1 MTRLKLLV
9 SRRNTR
15 KLTRADGQVKFGRR
29 DGKGKNV
36 TNWGTKG
43 CCWRST
49 CRLEQPLDV
58 PAPRPIARPSSFY
71 PTSSLTHAPNARRLH
86 LPVHL
91 AVASQNPFL
100 IYLFN
105 FRPDY
110 RDIGIRVESSR
121 SIDHLLTRRI
131 INQWLFRRGG
141 KKKVKKKKRKRK
153 QRRKGREKFWGT
165 TKLSFPFFSSRGDVI
180 RDNNLIK

>member
-1 MTRLKLLV
+1 MLRKKRGEKRKERKRKEGKKVGWIKTVAGRSEETGFTVTRLKLLV

-131 INQWLFRRGG
+131 INQ
-141 KKKVKKKKRKRK
+141 
-153 QRRKGREKFWGT
+153 
-165 TKLSFPFFSSRGDVI
+165 
-180 RDNNLIK
+180 